1 MLQNAPKIKIVNI
14 VDWRWEQDEFSFLN
28 SPRSC
33 YGLLTVVKGR
43 IDYIIGDKTISLKE
57 GSFVYLPKNSLYKA
71 RFYINESE
79 VKTILVNFDLEDADS
94 LPLPPFYN
102 SQDKTLQFETAL
114 KRLCDLKDEDE
125 AVYLKQAYLNL
136 CLHIIYT
143 DYIHNSQL
151 VDTELIAKAKS
162 MLIAG
167 EMSVEQIAE
176 ELKISSSGFRKKFKE
191 ATGFSPSDFR
201 ISARIEQAKRLLL
214 TTDLSIDAVAEQTG
228 FYDTPYFYKK
238 FYSLVGTTPKKYRK
252 NEIVF

>member
-1 MLQNAPKIKIVNI
+1 MLQNLPKVKLLNV
-14 VDWRWEQDEFSFLN
+14 VDWHWEQDEFSFLN

-33 YGLLTVVKGR
+33 YGLLSVVKGR
-43 IDYIIGDKTISLKE
+43 VDYLVGDKTITLKE
-57 GSFVYLPKNSLYKA
+57 GSFIYLPKNSLYTA
-71 RFYINESE
+71 RFHINESE
-79 VKTILVNFDLEDADS
+79 VETILVNFDFEETEGVSIPA
-94 LPLPPFYN
+94 FYH

-114 KRLCDLKDEDE
+114 KRICDLKDENE
-125 AVYLKQAYLNL
+125 AIYLKQAYLNL
-136 CLHIIYT
+136 CLHIIYP

-162 MLIAG
+162 MLTEG
-167 EMSVEQIAE
+167 ELSVEQIAE
-176 ELKISSSGFRKKFKE
+176 ALKISSSGFRKKFKE

-201 ISARIEQAKRLLL
+201 LNARIEQAKKLLL
-214 TTDLSIDAVAEQTG
+214 TSDLSIDAVAEKTG